1 MSRQRPSIDRSGA
14 RRSSP
19 RGKDGRGI
27 YLLSLLFL
35 FAIVYLW
42 GREQTLAAASQLETL
57 QDQHEVLQREVDR
70 LELEMADLR
79 GSGHVV
85 EEALRLGL
93 VFPDRP
99 IEVIA
104 VSPVPT
110 GPRPSVWTYLEN
122 ALVMAVE
129 GLQGQLSPRAWAR
142 EVAPS
147 VTLPDTTGSR

>member
-1 MSRQRPSIDRSGA
+1 MSRKRPSIERSGA

-19 RGKDGRGI
+19 RGRDRRGI
-27 YLLSLLFL
+27 YLLTLVFL
-35 FAIVYLW
+35 FALVHLW
-42 GREQTLAAASQLETL
+42 GREQTLEAAGRLETL
-57 QDQHEVLQREVDR
+57 QVEHEGLQREVDR

-93 VFPDRP
+93 VFPDSP

-129 GLQGQLSPRAWAR
+129 GLQGQLNPRAWAR
-142 EVAPS
+142 EIAPS
-147 VTLPDTTGSR
+147 AALPDSTGRR